1 MEYYSTITKRLQV
14 RLDNQFDVTMYGPD
28 NLYPQ
33 RMNELML
40 RSPLLKS
47 AVGILEDFINGSG
60 WELNGDIVLNT
71 KGETST
77 DLLNLVSEDF
87 ANYNGFALHLNFNG
101 LGEISEIQHIPFEY
115 CRLGQPTDEG
125 VISDIKVSNNWEQ
138 DGEKLPRGA
147 YLKPKEYK
155 LFNPLIAAEEVLNN
169 PAAKG
174 QVLYYTKVKN
184 KYPLTTYDAIR
195 DTGETDAAIQLYEK
209 NNTNKGFHGAT
220 VFKYPGEF
228 NSDEQK
234 NEMRTML
241 GEMMGPDG
249 PGIVLAQTDEDFSGN
264 LMESIPSAS
273 DDALFSL
280 TLDSI
285 LNRCLQNYNIPP
297 ALYGVAPTGGVF
309 TQLAYQESFIV
320 YNVLTRNKRKE
331 VERVFNRLTNLW
343 HEESFLLGHI
353 EENIFD
359 VISPENE
366 KIMNRLVGPT
376 NEQLEKVQPDLAEKV
391 VNPKTGNDL
400 SN

>member
-1 MEYYSTITKRLQV
+1 MEYYSTITKRLPV
-14 RLDNQFDVTMYGPD
+14 RLDSQFDISMYGAD

-60 WELNGDIVLNT
+60 WEINGDIVLNH

-77 DLLNLVSEDF
+77 DLLNLVAEDF
-87 ANYNGFALHLNFNG
+87 ANYDGFSLHLNTNG
-101 LGEISEIQHIPFEY
+101 LGEIAEIQHIPFEY
-115 CRLGQPTDEG
+115 CRLGLPTNEG
-125 VISDIKVSNNWEQ
+125 VISEILVSNNWEQ
-138 DGEKLPRGA
+138 DGDKLPKGA
-147 YLKPKEYK
+147 YLKPKAYPI
-155 LFNPLIAAEEVLNN
+155 FSPLTAGKETLDSKT
-169 PAAKG
+169 PKG

-228 NSDEQK
+228 NSEEQK
-234 NEMRTML
+234 HEMRTML
-241 GEMMGPDG
+241 GDMMGPDG
-249 PGIVLAQTDEDFSGN
+249 PGIVLAQTDEDFSGT

-331 VERVFNRLTNLW
+331 VERVFNKISQLW

-353 EENIFD
+353 KENVFD

-366 KIMNRLVGPT
+366 KIMNRLSGPT

-391 VNPKTGNDL
+391 IKPKTGNDTTQ
-400 SN
+400 